1 MTEEII
7 LIIAGFVSGLLSG
20 TVGFGGGMILLP
32 AMTSCYGIEVA
43 VPMCTISQL
52 LSNIFRVAS
61 GFKSIRWR
69 KVAFFLLP
77 AAPLTVLG
85 AYWFVVVP
93 KVLMTRILCVLLI
106 VFAFLD
112 MTEKV
117 RLPRSR
123 WTMLAGGGV
132 CGVVNGLLSLSGPIS
147 SAIFLTLGLSPVAYI
162 ASEAAASTVMHIIQ
176 ISAYGG
182 FGLISGH
189 TVWKGLVTGAAMVFG
204 NWIAF
209 KKIKNLKRKIYRRT
223 VAIVMIV
230 CSIWLF
236 LTIHK

>member
-32 AMTSCYGIEVA
+32 AMTSCYGIKVA
-43 VPMCTISQL
+43 VPMSTIAQL
-52 LSNIFRVAS
+52 LSNLFRAGAGLS
-61 GFKSIRWR
+61 AIRWR
-69 KVAFFLLP
+69 KVAFFLIL
-77 AAPLTVLG
+77 AAPLTLLG

-93 KVLMTRILCVLLI
+93 KELMTKILCILLI
-106 VFAFLD
+106 IFAFLD
-112 MTEKV
+112 MTEKMK
-117 RLPRSR
+117 LPRSR

-132 CGVVNGLLSLSGPIS
+132 CGIVNGLMSLSGPIS
-147 SAIFLTLGLSPVAYI
+147 SAVFLTLGLSPVAYI

-176 ISAYGG
+176 IAAYGG
-182 FGLISGH
+182 FGLLTKEIFFE
-189 TVWKGLVTGAAMVFG
+189 GLFVGAAMILG
-204 NWIAF
+204 NWIALRR
-209 KKIKNLKRKIYRRT
+209 IKTVKRKIYRRT

-236 LTIHK
+236 LSF

>member
-32 AMTSCYGIEVA
+32 AMTSCYGIEAA

-69 KVAFFLLP
+69 EVAFFLLP

-182 FGLISGH
+182 FGLFSGH
-189 TVWKGLVTGAAMVFG
+189 TVWEGLVTGAAMVFG
-204 NWIAF
+204 NWIAL

-236 LTIHK
+236 LSIPE